1 MGGWGEMTKS
11 YLAPEKKETNGCWR
25 QAVQVWVCLH
35 VKYMRALELFHS
47 GCKESD
53 IDLAWWGVGVCFK
66 GFLNM
71 IATWDLQ
78 FTQSSYQPRHL
89 TKMFNTSFLSSPP
102 LTPNVQRG
110 RELGRDKR
118 DYPEWRALKGLRQ
131 RWRRSCSSCT
141 GKNPLSLGNGNT
153 TSVFYLTGVQSM
165 HVIFLLLVCW
175 WILRL
180 SLWFM

>member
-1 MGGWGEMTKS
+1 MGGWGEMTK
-11 YLAPEKKETNGCWR
+11 YFLEPEKKETNGCWR

-89 TKMFNTSFLSSPP
+89 TKMFQHCISQFITLHPQCVERERTRQRSKRLPRMACFERASP
-102 LTPNVQRG
+102 
-110 RELGRDKR
+110 
-118 DYPEWRALKGLRQ
+118 ALKE
-131 RWRRSCSSCT
+131 
-141 GKNPLSLGNGNT
+141 
-153 TSVFYLTGVQSM
+153 
-165 HVIFLLLVCW
+165 ILLKLY
-175 WILRL
+175 R
-180 SLWFM
+180 